1 MSIQLASVS
10 KSFDAHKALNSVSLS
25 IEDGT
30 FFVVLGP
37 SGCGKSTLLR
47 AIAGLEPVDAGEIK
61 LSGQA
66 VAGKGLHLPPE
77 QRQVGVVFQS
87 YALWPHM
94 NVAANVAF
102 PLETAGETRSA
113 VTARVAECL
122 ETVALTPFRQ
132 RKPAELSGGQR
143 QRVALARCLAQGA
156 RTVLM
161 DEPLANLD
169 PHLRSTMEEE
179 LAAFHRASDAT
190 TLFITHDQ
198 REAMALADK
207 VAVMW
212 DGSILQAD
220 DPDTLYRRPNSKKVA
235 GFIGAA
241 PSFRWMC
248 CELKTARRKCASAMS
263 SRSSIVQTKQVRA
276 QQRCCSGRN
285 IWCSQRALPA
295 SRQRSNGRST
305 GVAIG
310 KSSSVSKA
318 FRNRF
323 SWCFTERRNLASS
336 CSSISC
342 ADGCCRSEFCSLLS
356 SCVKRSADPG

>member
-10 KSFDAHKALNSVSLS
+10 KSFDAQKALNSVSLS

-102 PLETAGETRSA
+102 PLETAGERRSA

-179 LAAFHRASDAT
+179 LAAFHRASGAT

-212 DGSILQAD
+212 DGSIVQAD

-235 GFIGAA
+235 GFIG
-241 PSFRWMC
+241 
-248 CELKTARRKCASAMS
+248 
-263 SRSSIVQTKQVRA
+263 RSTLVPVDVLRVENGEAQVRFGNVIA
-276 QQRCCSGRN
+276 VVDCPDKTVSGAATLLLRPEHLVLATGTSGFEATVERT
-285 IWCSQRALPA
+285 IYRGGYWEVFVRLEGLSQPLLMVLHRKAEPGELLQLDILRGWVLP
-295 SRQRSNGRST
+295 
-305 GVAIG
+305 
-310 KSSSVSKA
+310 
-318 FRNRF
+318 
-323 SWCFTERRNLASS
+323 E
-336 CSSISC
+336 
-342 ADGCCRSEFCSLLS
+342 
-356 SCVKRSADPG
+356 

>member
-113 VTARVAECL
+113 VAARVAECL

-179 LAAFHRASDAT
+179 LAAFHRASGAT

-235 GFIGAA
+235 GFIG
-241 PSFRWMC
+241 
-248 CELKTARRKCASAMS
+248 
-263 SRSSIVQTKQVRA
+263 RSTLVPVDVLRVENGEAQVRFGNVIA
-276 QQRCCSGRN
+276 VVECPDQTVSGPATLLLRPQHLVLATG
-285 IWCSQRALPA
+285 ISGFEATVERTIYRGGYWEVFVRLEGLSQPLLMVLHRKAEPGELLQLDILRGWVLP
-295 SRQRSNGRST
+295 
-305 GVAIG
+305 
-310 KSSSVSKA
+310 
-318 FRNRF
+318 
-323 SWCFTERRNLASS
+323 E
-336 CSSISC
+336 
-342 ADGCCRSEFCSLLS
+342 
-356 SCVKRSADPG
+356 

>member
-10 KSFDAHKALNSVSLS
+10 KSFGAHKALNNVSLS

-47 AIAGLEPVDAGEIK
+47 AIAGLEPVDGGEIM
-61 LSGQA
+61 LGGQA

-94 NVAANVAF
+94 SVAGNVAF
-102 PLETAGETRSA
+102 PLETAGVKRA
-113 VTARVAECL
+113 GVAARVAECL

-143 QRVALARCLAQGA
+143 QRVALARCLAQDA
-156 RTVLM
+156 ATVLM

-179 LAAFHRASDAT
+179 LAAFHRASGAT

-212 DGSILQAD
+212 DGSILQVA
-220 DPDTLYRRPNSKKVA
+220 DPDTLYRQPNSKKVA
-235 GFIGAA
+235 GFIG
-241 PSFRWMC
+241 
-248 CELKTARRKCASAMS
+248 
-263 SRSSIVQTKQVRA
+263 RSTLVPVDVERAEDGEAQVRF
-276 QQRCCSGRN
+276 
-285 IWCSQRALPA
+285 
-295 SRQRSNGRST
+295 
-305 GVAIG
+305 G
-310 KSSSVSKA
+310 KVSA
-318 FRNRF
+318 VVD
-323 SWCFTERRNLASS
+323 CPQG
-336 CSSISC
+336 ISC
-342 ADGCCRSEFCSLLS
+342 GPATLLLRPEHVVLATGS
-356 SCVKRSADPG
+356 SGFRARVERTIYRGGYWEVFVSTEGLDTPLLMVLHRRAEPGEVLRLDILRGWVLPE

>member
-10 KSFDAHKALNSVSLS
+10 KSFGAHKALNNVSLS

-47 AIAGLEPVDAGEIK
+47 AIAGLEPVDAGEIT
-61 LSGQA
+61 LGGQA

-94 NVAANVAF
+94 NVAGNVAF
-102 PLETAGETRSA
+102 PLETAGGKRGA
-113 VTARVAECL
+113 VAARVAECL
-122 ETVALTPFRQ
+122 ETVALTPYGQ

-143 QRVALARCLAQGA
+143 QRVALARCLAQDA

-169 PHLRSTMEEE
+169 PHLRSAMEEE
-179 LAAFHRASDAT
+179 LAAFHRASGAT

-212 DGSILQAD
+212 DGSILQVA

-235 GFIGAA
+235 SFI
-241 PSFRWMC
+241 
-248 CELKTARRKCASAMS
+248 
-263 SRSSIVQTKQVRA
+263 
-276 QQRCCSGRN
+276 
-285 IWCSQRALPA
+285 
-295 SRQRSNGRST
+295 GRST
-305 GVAIG
+305 LIPVDVTRVEGGEAHVRFGKISAVIDCPDHLLPGSATLMLRPEHLVLATGASGFKATVERTIYRGGYWEVFVRLDGLSQPLLMMLPRAAEPGEVLRLAILRG
-310 KSSSVSKA
+310 WVLP
-318 FRNRF
+318 
-323 SWCFTERRNLASS
+323 E
-336 CSSISC
+336 
-342 ADGCCRSEFCSLLS
+342 
-356 SCVKRSADPG
+356 